1 MKRYI
6 KNLLTIVL
14 ALGLVL
20 SLCACKKEDPKK
32 AVEEYV
38 NRNGEL
44 TQDRWDGNRADETWQ
59 GVSVDADDCTVVFT
73 YTFTAEKSKSITDKE
88 ALKKQLEDNFNK
100 GITDANGNN
109 PNPDMLEKLFTAMQ
123 NDCKYIDGIQFVYRT
138 ADGSIS
144 CTVSYNGDKPIIV
157 E

>member
-6 KNLLTIVL
+6 KNLLTVVL

-44 TQDRWDGNRADETWQ
+44 TQDRWDGKRADETWKM
-59 GVSVDADDCTVVFT
+59 VSVDAKDCTVVFT
-73 YTFTAEKSKSITDKE
+73 YIFTEEKSKSITNKE
-88 ALKKQLEDNFNK
+88 ALKKQLEDNFKK
-100 GITDANGNN
+100 GITDANEN

-123 NDCKYIDGIQFVYRT
+123 KDCKYIDGIQFVYKT
-138 ADGSIS
+138 ADGTIS